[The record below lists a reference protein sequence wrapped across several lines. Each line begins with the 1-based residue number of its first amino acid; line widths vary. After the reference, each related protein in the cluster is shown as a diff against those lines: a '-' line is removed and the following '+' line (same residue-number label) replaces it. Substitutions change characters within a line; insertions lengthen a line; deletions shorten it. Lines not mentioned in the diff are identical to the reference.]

1 MTQSTLN
8 RLQKDIEKIYNN
20 LKKKNLFKQIFSVLH
35 KVLSVE
41 SQMVITPNNGCIKG
55 IFNGC
60 SHWTL
65 NKKNK
70 LIFFLFMGSCVYF
83 FLYILFSSIYNIRPY
98 SVYLSV

>member
-60 SHWTL
+60 SHWIYAHIGGVK
-65 NKKNK
+65 NNIKK
-70 LIFFLFMGSCVYF
+70 YF
-83 FLYILFSSIYNIRPY
+83 FYLILTNIF
-98 SVYLSV
+98 

>member
-41 SQMVITPNNGCIKG
+41 SQMVITPNNGCLKG

-60 SHWTL
+60 V
-65 NKKNK
+65 KQ
-70 LIFFLFMGSCVYF
+70 
-83 FLYILFSSIYNIRPY
+83 
-98 SVYLSV
+98 

>member
-8 RLQKDIEKIYNN
+8 RLQKDIEKIYND

-41 SQMVITPNNGCIKG
+41 SQMIITPNNGCLKG

-60 SHWTL
+60 S
-65 NKKNK
+65 KQ
-70 LIFFLFMGSCVYF
+70 
-83 FLYILFSSIYNIRPY
+83 
-98 SVYLSV
+98 

>member
-41 SQMVITPNNGCIKG
+41 S
-55 IFNGC
+55 
-60 SHWTL
+60 
-65 NKKNK
+65 
-70 LIFFLFMGSCVYF
+70 
-83 FLYILFSSIYNIRPY
+83 
-98 SVYLSV
+98 